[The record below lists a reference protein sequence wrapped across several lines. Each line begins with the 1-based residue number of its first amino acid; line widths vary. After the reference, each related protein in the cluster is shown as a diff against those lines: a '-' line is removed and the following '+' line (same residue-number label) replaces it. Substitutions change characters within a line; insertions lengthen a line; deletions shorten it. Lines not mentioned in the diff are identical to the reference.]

1 MAKNSF
7 ISAYGFE
14 KPYLEEIEKEIS
26 QFSDLIYYD
35 SFDNLI
41 AVKNPNSKEDVTK
54 TVLFCFSVSDN
65 SFMVNEIKDDGKAVI
80 SSLKGYCDEYNG
92 KKAVTN
98 SGKCGY
104 IKADSKN
111 KKLECDF
118 GYDNEKTA
126 SKYIKCGDILSI
138 KLFWENI
145 GDAVFTNAP
154 HIVLKNI
161 FLECIGDYYNKK
173 VIFAF
178 IREEKKGAFA
188 LGKNLNCDEAYFLCF
203 SEDTKENLSFIKKE
217 GSFISDLKTELNSF
231 VTDKDISFAS
241 QYFLSSGI
249 NNVCGIALKKE
260 NIGNGIFKIKKETIN
275 ETIKFIKG

>member
-203 SEDTKENLSFIKKE
+203 SINSKISIILSK
-217 GSFISDLKTELNSF
+217 
-231 VTDKDISFAS
+231 
-241 QYFLSSGI
+241 SSR
-249 NNVCGIALKKE
+249 V
-260 NIGNGIFKIKKETIN
+260 
-275 ETIKFIKG
+275 